1 MQKKRTTGLLLLLLL
16 LIFTRQGYAQSR
28 QFQHITSADGISQS
42 EVYSFLEDARGFM
55 WFGTVDGLNRYDGYS
70 VTVFHI
76 DKDSPNSIPNNTIRC
91 LVEDAFGRIWIGT
104 DDGLCVYDP
113 RTEKID
119 QVPLNTFNERR
130 LTVNTAVIDDERL
143 YIGTSLGLLSLDVS
157 RHSPEEMLASAEL
170 LKLAGEDGP
179 YEVVACKAGQRG
191 NIWLTTAS
199 SLHQLQLTD
208 EGPIVTKLLDLRETL
223 PNIRN
228 LEEDS
233 SGNLWIVSYDNGFIR
248 YKPDSKE
255 LKHFKEDPGNSG
267 TLSSK
272 ISTVTADQKG
282 NLWIGTHDKGLLFL
296 EKAQLNAENPAFQ
309 SIEHD
314 PYNNRSLSSNLVYSL
329 FVSRSNLLWVGT
341 IGAGISIYDPNR
353 KPFRYYGLHN
363 ADNPS
368 LYSNNFIRAVYADAE
383 DNVWVGAHNN
393 GLFFFE
399 KGHFETMKKIGFGAE
414 SVFHLSDAG
423 GGNTLVCTGIGV
435 SLVRRAQDGLQL
447 LSSQA
452 IGPTFYAVA
461 VEEGVFW
468 LATLNGLKKCRLAN
482 GKIVIEE
489 EYTTDSRP
497 AISFNNCRVLH
508 FNPKTRELFVGT
520 EGGGLNVLQLDEQL
534 SPTQNRVFKKGD
546 SINAIS
552 NNYVRSIIQG
562 SGEDLWIGT
571 YEGLNKMSTNTST
584 GEVTFKLYTMENG
597 LSNNTIQSIV
607 EDKQHNL
614 WIGTNQGLCQF
625 NPETEV
631 FTKYS
636 LNDGIQSNEFSEDA
650 IFRKPDDEIIIGG
663 INGINTFYPEQIGTS
678 AYKPNVTLTN
688 FYLFNKEIGVDS
700 KSDLDELSPLKKSIS
715 LTDSLFLK
723 HYQNSIGFDFS
734 AMIFNAPEKV
744 QYAYFLEGFDE
755 DWTITNA
762 NNRKANYTNLG
773 FGDYTFQVKATDNDG
788 VWDDTPRSVFLSIKP
803 PIYRTTFAYLL
814 YALLG
819 ILAFVF
825 FTNYSVLRY
834 TTKKEILLEN
844 KLNKKVREL
853 EEMRTRFFINI
864 SHDLRTPLTLISS
877 PLELLLKKKDVNPEV
892 KGLMNLM
899 HRNVKKLRDI
909 TEQLLDIR
917 KVEAGSL
924 APKVQSL
931 NIVSFVKGEASL
943 FKNAFSDIGVNLAV
957 ESEAEEMD
965 IPFDPDMISK
975 VIFNMLSNAL
985 KHTPA
990 GTVDIRIS
998 KVSAHPALQP
1008 TEDAGEG
1015 FIKIDVEDTGNG
1027 IAPADLP
1034 RVFDRFYQGKEQDQ
1048 NGYGIGL
1055 SHCKDLIEA
1064 HNGHIAV
1071 ASEIGVGTTFS
1082 VYLPDIQREVVSVQA
1097 IPPAAETPNSPTT
1110 ETIAAT
1116 EEADSSLRPEA
1127 MQVLLVEDNLDLRNF
1142 IAQELRKQ
1150 YRVLEAEDGEK
1161 GLEMAKEHFPDLI
1174 ISDVMMPRMD
1184 GMEFCSKIKSTL
1196 KTSHIPVILLTAKV
1210 NKEAKYE
1217 GFELGADDY
1226 IPKPFDLDF
1235 LFLRIKNL
1243 LKNRERMRKIF
1254 QGTPNFEP
1262 SKVTVTSLDEEFL
1275 ANLIPVIEEGISDA
1289 HFSIS
1294 TLEQK
1299 LGMSHASFYNKVKS
1313 LTGQSAK
1320 ELLFS
1325 MRMKRA
1331 KQILE
1336 DTGDI
1341 RISEVTYMVGFTD
1354 PKYFSKRFKE
1364 FFGASPSSVVKK

>member
-1 MQKKRTTGLLLLLLL
+1 
-16 LIFTRQGYAQSR
+16 
-28 QFQHITSADGISQS
+28 
-42 EVYSFLEDARGFM
+42 M

-76 DKDSPNSIPNNTIRC
+76 DKDNPNSIPNNTIRC

-104 DDGLCVYDP
+104 DDGLCVYDS
-113 RTEKID
+113 RTEKIQ
-119 QVPLNTFNERR
+119 QVPLNTFNDRR
-130 LTVNTAVIDDERL
+130 LTVNTAIIDDGQL

-157 RHSPEEMLASAEL
+157 GPSPEQMLESAAL
-170 LKLAGEDGP
+170 LRLAGEDGP
-179 YEVVACKAGQRG
+179 YEVVACKSGQRG
-191 NIWLTTAS
+191 NIWLTTAK
-199 SLHQLQLTD
+199 SLHQLQVTD
-208 EGPIVTKLLDLRETL
+208 QGPMVTKLLDLSETL

-233 SGNLWIVSYDNGFIR
+233 SGNLWIVSYENGFLR
-248 YKPDSKE
+248 YNPVSKD
-255 LKHFKEDPGNSG
+255 LKYFNENPGYSG
-267 TLSSK
+267 VISNK
-272 ISTVTADQKG
+272 ISTVTADQTG

-296 EKAQLNAENPAFQ
+296 ERDQLNAENPAFQ

-314 PYNNRSLSSNLVYSL
+314 AYNNRSLSSNLVYSL
-329 FVSRSNLLWVGT
+329 FVSRNNLLWVGT

-353 KPFRYYGLHN
+353 KPFEYYGLHN
-363 ADNPS
+363 ANNPS

-414 SVFHLSDAG
+414 SIFHLSDAG
-423 GGNTLVCTGIGV
+423 GGNTLVGTGSGI
-435 SLVRRAQDGLQL
+435 SLVRRTQGGIQL
-447 LSSQA
+447 LSSQPV
-452 IGPTFYAVA
+452 GPTFYATA
-461 VEEGVFW
+461 IEEGVFW
-468 LATLNGLKKCRLAN
+468 LATLDGLKKCRLTN
-482 GKIVIEE
+482 GNISVEE
-489 EYTTDSRP
+489 EYTTESRP

-508 FNPKTRELFVGT
+508 FSPDTRELFVGT

-534 SPTQNRVFKKGD
+534 SPVRNRVFKKGD
-546 SINAIS
+546 SINTIS

-562 SGEDLWIGT
+562 AGGDLWVGT
-571 YEGLNKMSTNTST
+571 YEGLNKMSPDAST
-584 GEVTFKLYTMENG
+584 GNFTRKLYTMEDG

-625 NPETEV
+625 NPQTEV

-688 FYLFNKEIGVDS
+688 FYLFNKEIGVDP
-700 KSDLDELSPLKKSIS
+700 KSAGDEQSPLKKSIS

-723 HYQNSIGFDFS
+723 HDQNSIGFDFS
-734 AMIFNAPEKV
+734 AMIYNAPEKV

-755 DWTITNA
+755 DWTITDA
-762 NNRKANYTNLG
+762 TNRKANYTNLG

-788 VWDDTPRSVFLSIKP
+788 VWLDTPRSVFLSIKP

-819 ILAFVF
+819 ILTFVF

-877 PLELLLKKKDVNPEV
+877 PLELILKKKDVNPEV

-924 APKVQSL
+924 APKAQNL
-931 NIVSFVKGEASL
+931 NVVSFVRGEASL
-943 FKNAFSDIGVNLAV
+943 FKNAFSDIGVGLTV
-957 ESEAEEMD
+957 ESELEEMD
-965 IPFDPDMISK
+965 ISFDPDMISK

-985 KHTPA
+985 KHTPT
-990 GTVDIRIS
+990 GKVNIRIS
-998 KVSAHPALQP
+998 RASSPAAQRP
-1008 TEDAGEG
+1008 GEEAGEG
-1015 FIKIDVEDTGNG
+1015 FVKIAVEDTGNG

-1034 RVFDRFYQGKEQDQ
+1034 RVFDRFYQGKEQDKQ
-1048 NGYGIGL
+1048 GYGIGL

-1064 HNGHIAV
+1064 HNGHIEV
-1071 ASEIGVGTTFS
+1071 ASELGVGTTFS
-1082 VYLPDIQREVVSVQA
+1082 VYLPAVQQEVLSGQVT
-1097 IPPAAETPNSPTT
+1097 PPTAKAETPTPSTP
-1110 ETIAAT
+1110 ETIAAA
-1116 EEADSSLRPEA
+1116 EEVPPTHNSKT
-1127 MQVLLVEDNLDLRNF
+1127 MQVLLVEDNPDLRNF
-1142 IAQELRKQ
+1142 IAQELRKK

-1161 GLEMAKEHFPDLI
+1161 GLKMAKEHFPDLI

-1184 GMEFCSKIKSTL
+1184 GMDFCSRIKSTL

-1210 NKEAKYE
+1210 SKEAKYE

-1243 LKNRERMRKIF
+1243 LANRERMRKTF
-1254 QGTPNFEP
+1254 QGTADFEP

-1275 ANLIPVIEEGISDA
+1275 STLIPAIEEGIPDA

-1299 LGMSHASFYNKVKS
+1299 MGMSHASFYNKVKS

-1331 KQILE
+1331 RQVLE
-1336 DTGDI
+1336 DTADI
-1341 RISEVTYMVGFTD
+1341 RVSEVTYMVGFTD

-1364 FFGASPSSVVKK
+1364 YFGASPSGFVKK